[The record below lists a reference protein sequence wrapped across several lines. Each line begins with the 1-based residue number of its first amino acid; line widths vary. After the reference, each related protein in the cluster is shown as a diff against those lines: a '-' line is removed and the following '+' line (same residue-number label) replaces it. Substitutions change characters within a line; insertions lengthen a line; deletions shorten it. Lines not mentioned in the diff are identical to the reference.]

1 MVIDFSRFV
10 KDKIIVAPVIDGWGK
25 FEGRKFD
32 FPNTKDG
39 WYQITLGNI
48 SKIERPASPLEVYKT
63 LKNKKH
69 YLVFAYGDEGIPI
82 NFDNFK
88 QLGLG
93 ETVRV
98 NFFTLPLFS
107 VGKVVLWDDGRFVYF
122 DVENRIHHEILGT
135 LRQSLEPA
143 TKESS
148 VGKGKK
154 VDDGGRLW
162 SRLKGI
168 TPEMG
173 YYTLLVNLTT
183 QAFREVEKLDK
194 LVLSPE
200 EKEKRVKQ
208 FANTLE
214 GRLKKIIEDSGGE
227 FIDYKQS
234 RGKSLLVTWKIG
246 DQTVKSQIEGDTFQI
261 ISAGFCLSGDDR
273 RHNISSLPLLAREFQ
288 KDLPLYITRE

>member
-10 KDKIIVAPVIDGWGK
+10 KDKVIVAPVIDGWGK

-32 FPNTKDG
+32 FPDTKDG
-39 WYQITLGNI
+39 WYQITLGNT

-63 LKNKKH
+63 LKNRKH

-93 ETVRV
+93 ETIRV
-98 NFFTLPLFS
+98 NFFSLPLFTI
-107 VGKVVLWDDGRFVYF
+107 GKVVLWDDGRFVYF
-122 DVENRIHHEILGT
+122 DVEARVHHEILGT
-135 LRQSLEPA
+135 LQQSIDPRGVQEKVSGRSMERGSGLWA
-143 TKESS
+143 GTK
-148 VGKGKK
+148 G
-154 VDDGGRLW
+154 L
-162 SRLKGI
+162 
-168 TPEMG
+168 TPELG
-173 YYTLLVNLTT
+173 YYCLLISLTA
-183 QAFREVEKLDK
+183 QAFREVDRLDK

-214 GRLKKIIEDSGGE
+214 GRLRKIIEDSGGE
-227 FIDYKQS
+227 FVDYKQS

-246 DQTVKSQIEGDTFQI
+246 DQTVKSQIQGDTFAI
-261 ISAGFCLSGDDR
+261 ISAGYCLSGDDK
-273 RHNISSLPLLAREFQ
+273 RHTMNSIVRLAKDFQ
-288 KDLPLYITRE
+288 EDSPLYITRE

>member
-10 KDKIIVAPVIDGWGK
+10 KDKVIVAPVIDGWGK

-39 WYQITLGNI
+39 WYRITLGNI
-48 SKIERPASPLEVYKT
+48 SKIERPASSLEVYKT
-63 LKNKKH
+63 LKNRKH

-98 NFFTLPLFS
+98 NFFSLPLFS
-107 VGKVVLWDDGRFVYF
+107 IGKVVLWDDGRFVYF
-122 DVENRIHHEILGT
+122 DVENILHHEILGD
-135 LRQSLEPA
+135 LRRAIEP
-143 TKESS
+143 ERSIQ
-148 VGKGKK
+148 KK
-154 VDDGGRLW
+154 VSSGAVADGGRLW
-162 SRLKGI
+162 TRLRGI

-173 YYTLLVNLTT
+173 YYALLVNLTT
-183 QAFREVEKLDK
+183 QAFREVDRLDK

-227 FIDYKQS
+227 FVDYKQS

-246 DQTVKSQIEGDTFQI
+246 DQTVKSQIEGETFAI
-261 ISAGFCLSGDDR
+261 ISAGYCLSGDDK
-273 RHNISSLPLLAREFQ
+273 RHTMNSIVRLAKDFQ
-288 KDLPLYITRE
+288 EDSPLYITRE